1 MKILLSAF
9 KLSVGNQEY
18 INSLETYLIKKN
30 IDFHV
35 CHENNYR
42 SQNKIEKSI
51 IGHGMGPFQMM
62 ADTLN
67 PLNLFKFFKLTF
79 KKFSHIIFVASHSLN
94 IIQII
99 IFRIFNKTKIISII
113 HDPLPHSGRWYSFL
127 ILISQ
132 RIQVALSD
140 LIVVHGKKLKQDL
153 IDYYKVSD
161 KKILNIK
168 LAASRRER
176 DSFNDNLYEK
186 KYFSLVG
193 RIEDY
198 KGVDIFLKA
207 ADVFYKTNPNI
218 KFIIAGKGNMD
229 PYKKL
234 VTKFKTDSLII
245 KNYQLTIE
253 ELDTILAS
261 SHACVLPY
269 KEGTQ
274 TGIIAVSY
282 YNGTPVIVSDVGS
295 LTENVVKNET
305 GIVIRPNDVN
315 ELVSAFEKILHQNKH
330 IMREKSFNYYKKYF
344 RWNIILD
351 RLLEEIR

>member
-18 INSLETYLIKKN
+18 INSLEIYLIKNN

-35 CHENNYR
+35 CHEDNYR
-42 SQNKIEKSI
+42 SQNKIENSI

-67 PLNLFKFFKLTF
+67 PLNLFKFFKLSS

-94 IIQII
+94 IMQII

-127 ILISQ
+127 IFVSQ

-140 LIVVHGKKLKQDL
+140 MIIVHGEKLKQDL
-153 IDYYKVSD
+153 INFYKVSD

-168 LAASRRER
+168 LAASRKER
-176 DSFNDNLYEK
+176 DSLKDDLYEK

-198 KGVDIFLKA
+198 KGVDIFLNA

-218 KFIIAGKGNMD
+218 KFVIAGKGDMSS
-229 PYKKL
+229 YKKL
-234 VTKFKTDSLII
+234 VSKFKTDSLII
-245 KNYQLTIE
+245 KNYELTIK

-295 LTENVVKNET
+295 LTENVVNNKT

-315 ELVSAFEKILHQNKH
+315 ELVSAFEKILQQNNN

-344 RWNIILD
+344 RWSTILD
-351 RLLEEIR
+351 RFFKEIG